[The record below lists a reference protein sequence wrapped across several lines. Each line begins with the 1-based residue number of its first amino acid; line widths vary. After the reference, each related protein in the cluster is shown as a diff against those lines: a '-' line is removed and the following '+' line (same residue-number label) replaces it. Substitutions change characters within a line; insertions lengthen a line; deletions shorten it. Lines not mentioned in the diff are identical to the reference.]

1 MNGLYLMNEGILGDI
16 MINHI
21 GMGDTTNINTQ
32 QTAGA
37 IRCRFSCANLLPS
50 GPPQFSYRV
59 GTGGFG
65 G

>member
-37 IRCRFSCANLLPS
+37 IRCRFSCANLLPR